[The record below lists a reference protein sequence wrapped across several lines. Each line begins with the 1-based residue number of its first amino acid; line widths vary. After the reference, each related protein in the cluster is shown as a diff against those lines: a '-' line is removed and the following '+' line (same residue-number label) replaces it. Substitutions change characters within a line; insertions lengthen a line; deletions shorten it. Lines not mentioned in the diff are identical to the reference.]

1 MMKKY
6 LILIPVVM
14 LATFSCTKES
24 WGGYNPDAEFIF
36 VEKVA
41 DVCILRPVALIGYL
55 DTLYSDT
62 SLTFKDGS
70 SFILNYNNGDRI
82 GPLTMTLSA
91 DNDTVWTYCDES
103 FTVARNDGRWA
114 VRRNEKH
121 LNTEFTFDY
130 SMEAEP
136 VDDNLDGIRDGWKIR
151 LEGRRL
157 EDGDY
162 YMTYRTMDDY
172 LVFPTP
178 GAHYSEAVMDGN
190 LRIEFWRKDEYKDY
204 IQATYSKSGSQSYE
218 TSL

>member
-1 MMKKY
+1 
-6 LILIPVVM
+6 
-14 LATFSCTKES
+14 
-24 WGGYNPDAEFIF
+24 
-36 VEKVA
+36 
-41 DVCILRPVALIGYL
+41 
-55 DTLYSDT
+55 
-62 SLTFKDGS
+62 
-70 SFILNYNNGDRI
+70 
-82 GPLTMTLSA
+82 
-91 DNDTVWTYCDES
+91 
-103 FTVARNDGRWA
+103 
-114 VRRNEKH
+114 
-121 LNTEFTFDY
+121 
-130 SMEAEP
+130 MEAEP

-178 GAHYSEAVMDGN
+178 RAHYSEAVMDGN

>member
-41 DVCILRPVALIGYL
+41 DVCILRPVALISYL

-91 DNDTVWTYCDES
+91 DKDTVWTYCDES

-121 LNTEFTFDY
+121 LNTVFTFDY

-204 IQATYSKSGSQSYE
+204 IQTTYSKSGSQSYE

>member
-1 MMKKY
+1 
-6 LILIPVVM
+6 
-14 LATFSCTKES
+14 
-24 WGGYNPDAEFIF
+24 
-36 VEKVA
+36 
-41 DVCILRPVALIGYL
+41 
-55 DTLYSDT
+55 
-62 SLTFKDGS
+62 
-70 SFILNYNNGDRI
+70 
-82 GPLTMTLSA
+82 
-91 DNDTVWTYCDES
+91 
-103 FTVARNDGRWA
+103 
-114 VRRNEKH
+114 
-121 LNTEFTFDY
+121 
-130 SMEAEP
+130 MEAEP

>member
-1 MMKKY
+1 
-6 LILIPVVM
+6 M

-41 DVCILRPVALIGYL
+41 DVCILRPVALISYL

-91 DNDTVWTYCDES
+91 DKDTVWTYCDES

-121 LNTEFTFDY
+121 LNTVFTFDY

-190 LRIEFWRKDEYKDY
+190 LRIEFWCKDEYKDY

>member
-1 MMKKY
+1 
-6 LILIPVVM
+6 M

-91 DNDTVWTYCDES
+91 DKDTVWTYCDES

-121 LNTEFTFDY
+121 LNTEFTFDN

-190 LRIEFWRKDEYKDY
+190 LRIEFWCKDEYKDY

>member
-1 MMKKY
+1 MKKY

-41 DVCILRPVALIGYL
+41 DVCILRPVALISYL

-91 DNDTVWTYCDES
+91 DKDTVWTYCDES

-121 LNTEFTFDY
+121 LNTVFTFDY

-204 IQATYSKSGSQSYE
+204 IQTTYSKSGSQSYE

>member
-41 DVCILRPVALIGYL
+41 DVCILRPVALISYL

-91 DNDTVWTYCDES
+91 DKDTVWTYCDES

-121 LNTEFTFDY
+121 LNTVFTFDY

-204 IQATYSKSGSQSYE
+204 ILATYTRSGSQSYE

>member
-91 DNDTVWTYCDES
+91 DKDTVWTYCDES

-162 YMTYRTMDDY
+162 YMTYRTMD
-172 LVFPTP
+172 
-178 GAHYSEAVMDGN
+178 
-190 LRIEFWRKDEYKDY
+190 
-204 IQATYSKSGSQSYE
+204 E
-218 TSL
+218 TAL

>member
-1 MMKKY
+1 
-6 LILIPVVM
+6 M

-41 DVCILRPVALIGYL
+41 DVCILRPVALISYL

-91 DNDTVWTYCDES
+91 DKDTVWTYCDES

-121 LNTEFTFDY
+121 LNTVFTFDY

-172 LVFPTP
+172 LYFRPLGHIIPRLSWTETCVLNS
-178 GAHYSEAVMDGN
+178 GARTST
-190 LRIEFWRKDEYKDY
+190 RI
-204 IQATYSKSGSQSYE
+204 
-218 TSL
+218 TSRRLIPNQGRSHMRPHCNPAKLS